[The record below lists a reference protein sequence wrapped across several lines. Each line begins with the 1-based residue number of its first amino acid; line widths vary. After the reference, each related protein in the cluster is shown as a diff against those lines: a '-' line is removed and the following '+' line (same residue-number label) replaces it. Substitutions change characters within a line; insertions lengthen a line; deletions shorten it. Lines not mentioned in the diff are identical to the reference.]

1 MIRKKVEKD
10 FYSGISQFIPLDNVK
25 AYGQYFC
32 IAENFLKEFLK
43 ILRETSLRYNSR
55 FFV

>member
-1 MIRKKVEKD
+1 MISKKVEKD
-10 FYSGISQFIPLDNVK
+10 FYSGISQFIPLDDVK
-25 AYGQYFC
+25 AYWQYFC